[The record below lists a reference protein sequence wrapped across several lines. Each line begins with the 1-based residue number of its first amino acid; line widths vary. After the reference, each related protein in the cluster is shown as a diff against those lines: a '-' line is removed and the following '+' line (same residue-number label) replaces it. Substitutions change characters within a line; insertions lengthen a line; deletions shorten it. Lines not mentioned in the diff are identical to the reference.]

1 MSSEPYRTVVKRVHP
16 HAWRWQLLGATC
28 ALAASLAAGVWW
40 GMQIVPP
47 EDVGLEDGSGLRDR
61 LTQLQLQTEADQQT
75 VNQLRNH
82 LTQQAADI
90 AELEQLL
97 AFYRSVVAPEE
108 TDAPVI
114 LRQPDLN
121 AAAEQGVWRMAVIVH
136 RGADGEAVFKG
147 DLRLEIR
154 GRGPGEPQIRGLS
167 EVDSEIDSSVF
178 PIRFRYLQ
186 QVQVVISLPEGFV
199 PETIESVMT
208 LTAPVKHTA
217 RRIDRWEDLAKLDL
231 SS

>member
-82 LTQQAADI
+82 LT
-90 AELEQLL
+90 
-97 AFYRSVVAPEE
+97 RS
-108 TDAPVI
+108 
-114 LRQPDLN
+114 
-121 AAAEQGVWRMAVIVH
+121 
-136 RGADGEAVFKG
+136 
-147 DLRLEIR
+147 
-154 GRGPGEPQIRGLS
+154 S
-167 EVDSEIDSSVF
+167 CVF
-178 PIRFRYLQ
+178 PIYRKR
-186 QVQVVISLPEGFV
+186 
-199 PETIESVMT
+199 
-208 LTAPVKHTA
+208 
-217 RRIDRWEDLAKLDL
+217 L
-231 SS
+231 SQTSGVSH